1 MPLSDPPTATVDIL
15 RLGGEEGG
23 GEDLRPD
30 LVIRE
35 ARISVYV
42 NGILFS
48 ETPALAADAEA
59 YARGI
64 LFFGGWADAGGAGR
78 ISVHL
83 TPGDRVLRVDA
94 ASTEP
99 PAVPLPVPA
108 PPGGAAF
115 REEAIY
121 DAVAALSG
129 EPSLY
134 RLTGGVHSAALA
146 RADGSLVLRF
156 EDLSRHCAVDKVI
169 GQALAESRIDPV
181 QSEGFLVSS
190 GRIGADIVAR
200 AARARLTLIAS
211 VSAPTDRAVSLARAW
226 GLTLCGFVRGR
237 RMNVYTHPARLVRD
251 DTAG

>member
-1 MPLSDPPTATVDIL
+1 VVDIL
-15 RLGGEEGG
+15 RLGGEGG
-23 GEDLRPD
+23 GVDEQRPD

-35 ARISVYV
+35 AKISVYV
-42 NGILFS
+42 DGILFS
-48 ETPALAADAEA
+48 ETPALASDAVP

-64 LFFGGWADAGGAGR
+64 LFFGGWLEAEAAAR
-78 ISVHL
+78 IAVHL
-83 TPGDRVLRVDA
+83 TPGDRALRVDA

-115 REEAIY
+115 RERAIY
-121 DAVAALSG
+121 DAVAALAG

-146 RADGSLVLRF
+146 RADGSLALRF

-169 GQALAESRIDPV
+169 GQALAEKRIGQV
-181 QSEGFLVSS
+181 QSDGFLVSS

-200 AARARLTLIAS
+200 AARARLPLIAS
-211 VSAPTDRAVSLARAW
+211 VSAPTDRAVALAQAW

-251 DTAG
+251 GPAD